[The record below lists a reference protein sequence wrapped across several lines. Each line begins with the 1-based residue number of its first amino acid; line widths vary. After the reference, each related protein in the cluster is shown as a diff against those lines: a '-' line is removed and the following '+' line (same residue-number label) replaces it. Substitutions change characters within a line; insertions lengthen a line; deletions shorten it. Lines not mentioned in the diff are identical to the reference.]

1 MFSVYL
7 NRELIFMVDNL
18 ELRIVNNEHHL
29 FASEMLCL
37 SERKKE
43 FKQASE
49 RAEKSE
55 LYVFCDAPDRYDVVN
70 GESRVNYGVNLKT
83 NEGRIYADCECADF
97 VYRRRLCKHIAA
109 VIDEILFG

>member
-1 MFSVYL
+1 
-7 NRELIFMVDNL
+7 MVDNF
-18 ELRIVNNEHHL
+18 ELKIIKNEYL
-29 FASEMLCL
+29 NFDSEMLCL
-37 SERKKE
+37 TDRKQE

-55 LYVFCDAPDRYDVVN
+55 LYVFCDAPDRYGVVN
-70 GESRVNYGVNLKT
+70 GESKLGYGVNLKT

-97 VYRRRLCKHIAA
+97 VYRKRLCKHIAA